1 MPYVFFMYFISF
13 ITKGMNYYQN
23 YSYIIR
29 FYQAI
34 EISTYF
40 NELFLNIFEK
50 KTKIVENIQRIFA
63 ESLEKKLF
71 LSPEFGTP
79 KNLHLCIGR

>member
-1 MPYVFFMYFISF
+1 
-13 ITKGMNYYQN
+13 MNYYQN
-23 YSYIIR
+23 DSNIIR